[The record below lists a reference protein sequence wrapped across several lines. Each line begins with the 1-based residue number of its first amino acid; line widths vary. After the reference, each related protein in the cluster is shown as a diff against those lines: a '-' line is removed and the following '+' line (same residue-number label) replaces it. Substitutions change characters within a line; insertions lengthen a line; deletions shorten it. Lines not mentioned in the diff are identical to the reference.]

1 VTRQTTLDALQ
12 ASLAAEHLAVY
23 GYGIIG
29 ARLHVAAQRGG
40 APSWVAHRTRRDQLI
55 GFIAALGAQPVAAQ
69 AAYRLPVGVTST
81 ATAAQLAA
89 VLEDAALAPYAALA
103 GADDPKLRQFAAA
116 AMQQTM
122 TWRVTWTGATPAGAF
137 PGLPQSALTPKP

>member
-1 VTRQTTLDALQ
+1 
-12 ASLAAEHLAVY
+12 
-23 GYGIIG
+23 
-29 ARLHVAAQRGG
+29 
-40 APSWVAHRTRRDQLI
+40 
-55 GFIAALGAQPVAAQ
+55 VAAQ
-69 AAYRLPVGVTST
+69 AAYRLPVEVTST

-89 VLEDAALAPYAALA
+89 VLEDATFAPYAALA

-137 PGLPQSALTPKP
+137 PGLPQSALIPKP